1 MSVFHLTESEFADV
15 QRLVSSYE
23 LTPLYGR
30 REAAR
35 SLVQTIGEINDKA
48 RARSL
53 HEKFEE
59 DNFER
64 KPNVNAAKV
73 PPAR

>member
-1 MSVFHLTESEFADV
+1 MSNFHLTEHEFADM

-35 SLVQTIGEINDKA
+35 FLVQAIGEINDKA

-59 DNFER
+59 DDFKR
-64 KPNVNAAKV
+64 KDNVNTTKV
-73 PPAR
+73 PPAQ